1 LDQNAPI
8 AAEAGTPPFDPV
20 AIKRIAILASL
31 QGIELVSTF
40 YSKDEGNPLP
50 LGQEFADAPNYSI
63 ACTWKLDAATRTLGT
78 LLHYEALFGEV
89 PQEGNPRIVTADYR
103 AVYKCSGDEELA
115 DADLAA
121 YAYWNGVYNTWPYW
135 REFFTS
141 MTNRGGLGRHIL
153 PLFVTPQ
160 GG

>member
-1 LDQNAPI
+1 MTQDVGSAQQVA
-8 AAEAGTPPFDPV
+8 PPFDPA
-20 AIKRIAILASL
+20 AIKRIAIVATL

-40 YSKDEGNPLP
+40 YSKDEGSPLP
-50 LGQEFADAPNYSI
+50 LGQEFAEPPRFSI
-63 ACTWKLDAATRTLGT
+63 ACSWAVDKEARSLGT

-89 PQEGNPRIVTADYR
+89 PTEGNPHVVTADYR
-103 AVYKCSGDEELA
+103 AVYKCSGDHSLDES
-115 DADLAA
+115 DLAV

-135 REFFTS
+135 REFFAS

-160 GG
+160 G